1 VNVKKKKNPN
11 EALFL
16 EMLEINKAQFYRIAF
31 SYVKDEQYALDVI
44 QESVYKAY
52 TALDKMTSVK
62 HMKTWFIRIVIN
74 QSIDQLRNNNKVI
87 PLNQEEEVV
96 DIHTKNLDAYEQME
110 LREDMKK
117 MLDQLNSTERI
128 ILMLRFYESYELKEI
143 ASILDKPISTVK
155 STLYRSLD
163 KLKVLMEEG
172 IING

>member
-1 VNVKKKKNPN
+1 
-11 EALFL
+11 
-16 EMLEINKAQFYRIAF
+16 M
-31 SYVKDEQYALDVI
+31 DVI

-52 TALDKMTSVK
+52 TALEKMTSVK

-117 MLDQLNSTERI
+117 NVG
-128 ILMLRFYESYELKEI
+128 
-143 ASILDKPISTVK
+143 SIKFNRAHYFKCLGFMK
-155 STLYRSLD
+155 SL
-163 KLKVLMEEG
+163 
-172 IING
+172 